1 MLCGV
6 AVLALGCLA
15 ASAHVLHGLGGGGGW
30 MPAAACADPPA
41 NSSLHGVC
49 AAASDAQ
56 VRSWSAAAGASACS
70 SALAVAAS
78 LYAVCTWR
86 QAPRA
91 LFAVGAT
98 ALSLLL
104 LSPTAVATYTGH
116 TVDGHLVFGGLKA
129 GAAAFYLVR
138 GGSAASCRWCGGGAA
153 VRRCGGAQ
161 VVCGGAG
168 RRPSVV
174 CRRVRA
180 CVGRGGGAGG
190 AWGLGHVAL
199 PTPACARTWPP
210 GAVCFRP
217 CAPVCRGSPSL
228 NLAPLHTHPT
238 SQPPCRDQVSAFKAV
253 VDLDRQPKGPD
264 SNALALFAFGTL
276 LLSSSNVFQALAL
289 QQQSRDH
296 GGGSSNSTHGGGNEG
311 RGGQAASRAWAWA

>member
-15 ASAHVLHGLGGGGGW
+15 ATAHVLHGLGGGGGW

-153 VRRCGGAQ
+153 VWRCASCVWWRRAQALGGVSACARMCGE
-161 VVCGGAG
+161 
-168 RRPSVV
+168 RRG
-174 CRRVRA
+174 
-180 CVGRGGGAGG
+180 GRGGVGAGSRG
-190 AWGLGHVAL
+190 PSHPRLCPHLATGRRLLPPLRPRLPWFTQPKPRPPPHTPHL
-199 PTPACARTWPP
+199 PTPMPRP
-210 GAVCFRP
+210 GER
-217 CAPVCRGSPSL
+217 
-228 NLAPLHTHPT
+228 
-238 SQPPCRDQVSAFKAV
+238 
-253 VDLDRQPKGPD
+253 
-264 SNALALFAFGTL
+264 
-276 LLSSSNVFQALAL
+276 FQ
-289 QQQSRDH
+289 
-296 GGGSSNSTHGGGNEG
+296 G
-311 RGGQAASRAWAWA
+311 RGGLGQAAERPRQQRAGFVRVRDAAALLEQCLPGPGAAAAEPRPRRRF